1 VACFTT
7 KVSEICESEM
17 LFVEPAGVADSVT
30 IIAYVREGVITR
42 GGAC

>member
-1 VACFTT
+1 MAYFTI

-30 IIAYVREGVITR
+30 VIAYVPESVIT